1 MSAHPKTAVTACGLP
16 HARLELEVNL
26 RNASCYANLDQDLFE
41 EVQTKMRDPAFRQK
55 RSERMWKSEGAVCRG
70 EAESLPGARQVPR
83 PVQSANSGLPQRD
96 RPEPEAPR
104 RANLLLARGL
114 LVTQANKIS
123 LIAEVDEFRDRLF
136 QQAPKRLQSV
146 PGSAHNWLGNPPL
159 IKNEFAILVSNPV
172 DNRHNGTT
180 GTILGLKSTCGL
192 WDNEP

>member
-1 MSAHPKTAVTACGLP
+1 
-16 HARLELEVNL
+16 
-26 RNASCYANLDQDLFE
+26 
-41 EVQTKMRDPAFRQK
+41 MRDPAFRQETV
-55 RSERMWKSEGAVCRG
+55 RAHVEERRAVCRG

-136 QQAPKRLQSV
+136 QQAPYVKALPNIFLTTPCLKAFNQRMESH
-146 PGSAHNWLGNPPL
+146 GMKKSAASKQHPDG
-159 IKNEFAILVSNPV
+159 A
-172 DNRHNGTT
+172 DG
-180 GTILGLKSTCGL
+180 
-192 WDNEP
+192 